1 MGKELDLTTRLCFME
16 IDGGKSMDWVR
27 EGKSVECEEFETFGM
42 PRLVEAMKRL
52 QTFVKKYSSPNA

>member
-1 MGKELDLTTRLCFME
+1 MGKETDLTTRLCFME

-27 EGKSVECEEFETFGM
+27 GGKNVECGKFEAFGM

-52 QTFVKKYSSPNA
+52 QTFVKKYSSLDA

>member
-1 MGKELDLTTRLCFME
+1 MGRETDLTTRLCFME

-27 EGKSVECEEFETFGM
+27 KGKSVECEEFETIGM